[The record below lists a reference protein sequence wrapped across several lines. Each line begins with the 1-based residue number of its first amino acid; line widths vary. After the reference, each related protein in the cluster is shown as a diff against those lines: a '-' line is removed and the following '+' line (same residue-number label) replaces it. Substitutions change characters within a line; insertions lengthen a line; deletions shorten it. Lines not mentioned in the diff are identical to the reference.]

1 MKAAAIQM
9 VSGSDLAAN
18 LAQARQ
24 LLERA
29 AHAGAELAV
38 LPEYFCLLGKR
49 DTDKLAIQERFGDGP
64 IQQFLAQSAHEL
76 GLCIVGGTLP
86 ISTDDPLRV
95 RNTSMAFSATGVC
108 ISRYDKV
115 HLFQY
120 DNGTERYDEARVL
133 EAGDAPVAF
142 DLPARDGTVW
152 RIAMSVCY
160 DLRFAELYRARPFA
174 TGHAATP
181 APDRAPDVLLVPSAF
196 TYTTGQAHWE
206 VLLRARAIENLAYV
220 LAPAQG
226 GTHDNGRRTWGH
238 TMAIDPWGVVLDDC
252 AEGAAVVLVD
262 LDAQRVA
269 QCRQQLPAL
278 AHRRW

>member
-1 MKAAAIQM
+1 MP
-9 VSGSDLAAN
+9 L
-18 LAQARQ
+18 
-24 LLERA
+24 
-29 AHAGAELAV
+29 
-38 LPEYFCLLGKR
+38 
-49 DTDKLAIQERFGDGP
+49 
-64 IQQFLAQSAHEL
+64 
-76 GLCIVGGTLP
+76 
-86 ISTDDPLRV
+86 STGNPQRV
-95 RNTSMAFSATGVC
+95 RNSSLAFSASGDC
-108 ISRYDKV
+108 IARYDKV

-133 EAGDAPVAF
+133 EAGDTPVAF

-160 DLRFAELYRARPFA
+160 DLRFAELYRK
-174 TGHAATP
+174 TEKM
-181 APDRAPDVLLVPSAF
+181 PDRAPDILLVPSAF

-238 TMAIDPWGVVLDDC
+238 TMAIDPWGQVLGDC
-252 AEGAAVVLVD
+252 AEGAGVVLAD